1 MPPAPAI
8 PTMPGERRWAALA
21 AQAQSDLETV
31 QREMQDYYDERSE
44 AWQEGEKGDDFQERL
59 DRLDVVLAD
68 LGDL

>member
-1 MPPAPAI
+1 
-8 PTMPGERRWAALA
+8 
-21 AQAQSDLETV
+21 
-31 QREMQDYYDERSE
+31 MQDYYDERSE